1 MEDKFVLVCVLET
14 KLFQHNGMKTSF
26 LVCDEGS
33 ANITTIKASHDC
45 HGAYLV
51 KKDDTEDKY
60 EV

>member
-1 MEDKFVLVCVLET
+1 
-14 KLFQHNGMKTSF
+14 MKTSF

-33 ANITTIKASHDC
+33 ANITTIKATHGC

-60 EV
+60 KVEL